1 MDDEQWLRLVR
12 TFDGTKDLHVHGE
25 LAKDILHALCPGEEE
40 HKIVF
45 PSLRNLY
52 VQERISM
59 QGPLRGSLESFVT
72 QRQLSGRPVEIYYGG
87 LPSLQRTI
95 PIRTSKLPP
104 LSEDRFKVLFT
115 QFANTTG
122 LRLND
127 RDFVID
133 GRPVGPWALH
143 RAVFA
148 RNGFELVTA
157 NDEWPAVGAALGFP
171 PVFPPTQP
179 LRCAPVIAYRLQ
191 QLYNDCLRHFE
202 QAYLNNVIARLRS
215 SQPLVFA
222 QASQQ
227 AQAHQPTDADYQTH
241 LPTFR

>member
-1 MDDEQWLRLVR
+1 MDDEQWLRLEVVR

-72 QRQLSGRPVEIYYGG
+72 QRQLSVAG

-95 PIRTSKLPP
+95 QTSKLPP

-127 RDFVID
+127 RDFVFD
-133 GRPVGPWALH
+133 GRPVNLWALH

-148 RNGFELVTA
+148 RNGFESVTA
-157 NDEWPAVGAALGFP
+157 NDEWPTVGAALGFP
-171 PVFPPTQP
+171 LAFPPP
-179 LRCAPVIAYRLQ
+179 NRYGLQ

-202 QAYLNNVIARLRS
+202 QAYLNNIIARLES
-215 SQPLVFA
+215 SQALA
-222 QASQQ
+222 QP
-227 AQAHQPTDADYQTH
+227 HRPTDADYQA
-241 LPTFR
+241 LL